1 MTPGTSA
8 GERTRTAGR
17 ATQLAVASCVAVAV
31 VVVAVFAGGGGE
43 GPHGAIGLPTTG
55 TFTTYALP
63 IARVVADLSAAVAVG
78 CLVLAVFL
86 LPRDGA
92 RVERV
97 PVRAAVAAAAVWWL
111 AAWAT
116 VPLTLS
122 ELYAHPVYEV
132 ITLRH
137 LFDIAPKLPFVAAWW
152 ASGAAAACVV
162 VVGGLGRSRRAAG
175 WALVAALVGLGAVA
189 ASGHSATGSTP
200 ELAADSLLL
209 HVVAAAVWAG
219 GLVGV
224 WGYVRWRGLGP
235 DTLVALERFSHLAL
249 VCFLVI
255 VATGFANLASR
266 VSIDR
271 WLDTDYGQ
279 LALGKL
285 TALVALGMFGVAQ
298 RRRGVT
304 AARMGSARA
313 LLVLGA
319 GELVVLAGTIGL
331 AVALSRTAPPVG
343 EPLARDVIDGLGW
356 TLPSAPSPG
365 VLLAWWRPDLVT
377 TAVAVAAVVGYLLL
391 VGRACGWAWWRTAA
405 WVTGW
410 VVVVL
415 ATAGGVGRYAPAVF
429 SVHVLQYVLLGVV
442 APALLVLAV
451 PTTLWQA
458 VAGTTAVRLD
468 AHPAIALV
476 LFLLV
481 GGLVASGA
489 ASPLLAVALGRH
501 LLEMTFLVVGWLLF
515 ASLAEVRADA
525 ARWAVAAAASVTH
538 LLLGVALALRGAP
551 AASTWFADIRPRWSI
566 DATVDQTVSAP
577 ALWAVAQLPLL
588 AVVVGTVV
596 MRKEPQ

>member
-1 MTPGTSA
+1 M
-8 GERTRTAGR
+8 AGR
-17 ATQLAVASCVAVAV
+17 ATGVAVASGVAVAV
-31 VVVAVFAGGGGE
+31 VVVAVFAGRGSE

-63 IARVVADLSAAVAVG
+63 ITRVVADLSAAVAVG
-78 CLVLAVFL
+78 CLVLALFL
-86 LPRDGA
+86 LPRRGA
-92 RVERV
+92 RVERL
-97 PVRAAVAAAAVWWL
+97 PVRMAVVAAAVWWV
-111 AAWAT
+111 AAWAM

-162 VVGGLGRSRRAAG
+162 VVGGLSRSRRAAG

-209 HVVAAAVWAG
+209 HVAAVALWAG
-219 GLVGV
+219 GLVV
-224 WGYVRWRGLGP
+224 LLGYVRWRGLDP
-235 DTLVALERFSHLAL
+235 DTVVALERLSRLAL

-255 VATGFANLASR
+255 AATGLANLTSR
-266 VSIDR
+266 VPIDR
-271 WLDTDYGQ
+271 WTDTDYGQ

-298 RRRGVT
+298 RKRGVT
-304 AARMGSARA
+304 AARVGSARA

-343 EPLARDVIDGLGW
+343 EPLARDVVDGLGW
-356 TLPSAPSPG
+356 TLPGAPSPG

-377 TAVAVAAVVGYLLL
+377 TAIAVAAVVAYLLL
-391 VGRACGWAWWRTAA
+391 VGRAGVWAWWRTAA

-410 VVVVL
+410 AVVVL
-415 ATAGGVGRYAPAVF
+415 ATATGVGRYAPAVF

-442 APALLVLAV
+442 APALLVLAA
-451 PTTLWQA
+451 PMALWQTI
-458 VAGTTAVRLD
+458 AGTTNVRLD
-468 AHPAIALV
+468 AHPALALA
-476 LFLLV
+476 LFLLL

-489 ASPLLAVALGRH
+489 VSPLLAVALGRH
-501 LLEMTFLVVGWLLF
+501 LLELTFLVAGWLLF
-515 ASLAEVRADA
+515 ASLLEVQGDA
-525 ARWAVAAAASVTH
+525 ARWAVAAAASVSH

-551 AASTWFADIRPRWSI
+551 TATTWFADIRPPWSI
-566 DATVDQTVSAP
+566 DATVDQTVTAP

-588 AVVVGTVV
+588 AVVVGLFVL
-596 MRKEPQ
+596 MARRS